1 MLTKM
6 ALIVGIL
13 LISLVANEII
23 KDVV

>member
-1 MLTKM
+1 MLTRM